1 MTGKYVLSKK
11 YAIRLPSK
19 DEKEMAP
26 EVFNK
31 HYVLVHKFDDSEYV
45 ISGEIRNF
53 LKNFTK
59 PNTLNNVIK
68 QYHQQYNLPV
78 KSVSNIITPFLS
90 QLQQYNIIVT
100 KEYNQKTYTV
110 IPTYL
115 QAGEIIENFTVNKA
129 ITIEKNIQVYN
140 VKNANDKIKILKLT
154 RLTAKEHYL
163 NRLRQEYSILTT
175 FKINP
180 YTVSAISHFK
190 NSTYEGIFIDFF
202 NGIPLSDFIETKF
215 KKLTLVNKI
224 SIGAKILKAYQYV
237 HKKGIIQG
245 DIHLSNILV
254 NKHSEIRLIDFGLA
268 HFTNPK
274 KNLYIKVGG
283 ANFFMPPERI
293 KVDSFDKY
301 SKDPDLFSDVYQLGL
316 ILYSLFYNSVP
327 YEEVVWD
334 KLSAKIK
341 NGQLTFPITTSKPE
355 IMNEVKKILTKAL
368 DKNPAQRYRSAIP
381 FYKAWNKIAQQL

>member
-1 MTGKYVLSKK
+1 MNGKYVLSKK
-11 YAIRLPSK
+11 YAIRFPTK

-53 LKNFTK
+53 LRNFTK

-68 QYHQQYNLPV
+68 QYHQQYKLPV
-78 KSVSNIITPFLS
+78 KSVTNIVTPFLE
-90 QLQQYNIIVT
+90 QLQEYNIIVT
-100 KEYNQKTYTV
+100 KEYNKKSYST
-110 IPTYL
+110 IATYL
-115 QAGEIIENFTVNKA
+115 QPGEIIEGFIVNKA
-129 ITIEKNIQVYN
+129 ITLEKNIQVYT
-140 VKNANDKIKILKLT
+140 VKDANNNIKILKLT
-154 RLTAKEHYL
+154 KLTAKEHYL

-175 FKINP
+175 FKTNP
-180 YTVSAISHFK
+180 YTITAISHFK
-190 NSTYEGIFIDFF
+190 NSTYEGIFINFF
-202 NGIPLSDFIETKF
+202 NGIPISDFIETKF
-215 KKLTLVNKI
+215 KTLTVVNKI
-224 SIGAKILKAYQYV
+224 TMGAKILKAYHYL
-237 HKKGIIQG
+237 HTNGIIQG

-254 NKHSEIRLIDFGLA
+254 NKQREIRLIDFGLA
-268 HFTNPK
+268 HFTNRK

-293 KVDSFDKY
+293 KADSFDKY

-327 YEEVVWD
+327 YEDVVWD
-334 KLSAKIK
+334 KLSTKIK
-341 NGQLTFPITTSKPE
+341 NGQLTFPKTTSKPE

-368 DKNPAQRYRSAIP
+368 DKNPAKRYRSAIP
-381 FYKAWNKIAQQL
+381 FYNAWNKIAQQL